1 MSPTHPSWGI
11 ASWLTASAEGAVRW
25 FDSGVGTGR
34 VDDWAEARQSGR
46 QASDAPASGAP
57 VAATAEGVLGP
68 AIAAQAMIPV
78 AQSYV
83 PAATPLHYPP
93 FQGGP
98 EVSSVSPSVTVINTG
113 MPPGQSVNGPALQM
127 MSGGGYLP
135 VQELTPGGLVLI
147 GGEYYRVEQVVGP
160 KPDPKAPNRGEPQ
173 KAPPRISPNFSVTA
187 PKEATSLFKDVW
199 DGRQAGRQARGLL
212 AGCHEAMLVV
222 LAHLETRAADLRRR
236 GKLASRRE
244 SFFRP
249 ASGGKSASPKER
261 IDKLV
266 EQGLLLRTVG
276 AAADHVKLEIPSEP
290 EARSQVSDGDVDS
303 YISLL
308 WLMLE
313 QGFDQAQWSEDGKP
327 PPHRLPPPA
336 PQPGQ
341 PPKTELPPGAA
352 VLLPVSRTPA
362 KPA

>member
-1 MSPTHPSWGI
+1 M
-11 ASWLTASAEGAVRW
+11 
-25 FDSGVGTGR
+25 
-34 VDDWAEARQSGR
+34 DDWADADPAGR
-46 QASDAPASGAP
+46 QAPDAALSLTPAPSAVEFVAAPADTDSARVDRSLANGLTVQA
-57 VAATAEGVLGP
+57 L
-68 AIAAQAMIPV
+68 AAQAMVPV
-78 AQSYV
+78 AQAYL
-83 PAATPLHYPP
+83 PAATPITYPP
-93 FQGGP
+93 FQPSTPVAGQP
-98 EVSSVSPSVTVINTG
+98 SPNITVITSGN
-113 MPPGQSVNGPALQM
+113 PPVQPMSLGGSGF
-127 MSGGGYLP
+127 SGGGYLP

-147 GGEYYRVEQVVGP
+147 GGEYYRVEQVVQ
-160 KPDPKAPNRGEPQ
+160 KPDDKGPGKGGPQ
-173 KAPPRISPNFSVTA
+173 DSPPRISPGFSIMA
-187 PKEATSLFKDVW
+187 PKEATGIFKDVW
-199 DGRQAGRQARGLL
+199 DGRQAGRQPRGLL

-236 GKLASRRE
+236 GKLAARRDG
-244 SFFRP
+244 FFRSSP
-249 ASGGKSASPKER
+249 TGKTSGPKER